1 LWGAKSG
8 AANWMP
14 SSWAASG
21 ATRSASLR
29 AVLAQS
35 TPDLVRT
42 IALNL
47 LVMVLSLSVH
57 ECAHAWVA
65 YCLGDDTAE
74 KQGRLSLSPASHV
87 DPVGTLLIP
96 TLNLVMS
103 GSFGFIGWARPT
115 PLTPS
120 RFRKSVPPRGGE
132 ALVAIAGPFSNL
144 LLAIASLAL
153 FALLRRGDVGLWD
166 ADGRATGVAALLI
179 AMFQV
184 NVGLTIFNI
193 LPIPPLDGSK
203 LLPAACDRVLL
214 AIAPYSIVVLLLL
227 INIPVLRDNLVS
239 RPVLLTMNLL
249 QSLLRTQIVP
259 GFAS

>member
-1 LWGAKSG
+1 
-8 AANWMP
+8 
-14 SSWAASG
+14 
-21 ATRSASLR
+21 
-29 AVLAQS
+29 VLAQS

-65 YCLGDDTAE
+65 FCLGDDTAE
-74 KQGRLSLSPASHV
+74 RQGRMSLSPVSHV

-96 TLNLVMS
+96 TLNLVLS

-120 RFRKSVPPRGGE
+120 KFRPSVNPRAGE
-132 ALVAIAGPFSNL
+132 ALVAAAGPLSNL
-144 LLAIASLAL
+144 LLATATLAV
-153 FALLRRGDVGLWD
+153 FALLRRSDVGLWD
-166 ADGRATGVAALLI
+166 ESGRATGVAALLM

-184 NVGLTIFNI
+184 NVGLMIFNF

-203 LLPAACDRVLL
+203 LLPPAFDRLQ
-214 AIAPYSIVVLLLL
+214 ATIAPYSIVFLLVL
-227 INIPVLRDNLVS
+227 INVPVLREYLVS
-239 RPVLLTMNLL
+239 RPVILTMNFLQNLL
-249 QSLLRTQIVP
+249 QTRIVS
-259 GFAS
+259 GHLS